1 MHEAKTHLSRL
12 LKQVEEGGRV
22 VISRGGTPVADLV
35 PHERRRLIPG
45 LLKGQIHYDSDT
57 SDDPDPSAHAMAML
71 QFPQLKQRDPFDSL
85 LVAQAHAERLTL
97 LTADR
102 ALLNLG
108 LPFIRDAR
116 I

>member
-1 MHEAKTHLSRL
+1 
-12 LKQVEEGGRV
+12 
-22 VISRGGTPVADLV
+22 
-35 PHERRRLIPG
+35 
-45 LLKGQIHYDSDT
+45 
-57 SDDPDPSAHAMAML
+57 MAML
-71 QFPQLKQRDPFDSL
+71 QFPQLKKHDPFDSL

-116 I
+116 T